1 MIKLLYRL
9 KQIQPEISK
18 LLKDGS
24 SVGIFSQNL
33 HQQSVEFYH
42 PLLPHWRDIHLEYDL
57 LRVQLAHKFDQL
69 LQTQKNLNLTQP
81 QPDLIFKQALIAALV
96 YAEIL
101 ERMNL
106 LMNNPQEIW
115 RLQQDQTLYRKCLRV
130 YGIPFYYPARDFF
143 DRQNPSLSDQIRQVT
158 ASTNWPRLML
168 VRIKRVLDTLV
179 PLVKNAESFRRM
191 VYVIDTLLNPI
202 FAYLAWIFYVPR
214 LATNVFNTMKNTITR
229 SSMDQFQQMLN
240 WQRRLLVQWQKLWF
254 ELCNDSI
261 WMTVGLINCFV
272 LTGALAPAAIYLTVF
287 LYIFD
292 IILAGIRA
300 FIEINRFKKLSGD
313 YEQMIVSES
322 VFEQSELCEYKSLLD
337 QHIKYE
343 KARLWLSVGTTSA
356 LFFGMCF
363 ALPVFAINPFIPAFG
378 ASFIVLTCL
387 LGFYTA
393 KKIEPMQPKAE
404 LPKNRELSRSG
415 FFKAKVSEPILLL
428 QNEGIS
434 RLSLFAEQNHRRV
447 HSANIS
453 NFRQIANHPG

>member
-1 MIKLLYRL
+1 M
-9 KQIQPEISK
+9 
-18 LLKDGS
+18 
-24 SVGIFSQNL
+24 
-33 HQQSVEFYH
+33 
-42 PLLPHWRDIHLEYDL
+42 
-57 LRVQLAHKFDQL
+57 
-69 LQTQKNLNLTQP
+69 
-81 QPDLIFKQALIAALV
+81 
-96 YAEIL
+96 
-101 ERMNL
+101 
-106 LMNNPQEIW
+106 
-115 RLQQDQTLYRKCLRV
+115 
-130 YGIPFYYPARDFF
+130 
-143 DRQNPSLSDQIRQVT
+143 
-158 ASTNWPRLML
+158 
-168 VRIKRVLDTLV
+168 
-179 PLVKNAESFRRM
+179 
-191 VYVIDTLLNPI
+191 
-202 FAYLAWIFYVPR
+202 
-214 LATNVFNTMKNTITR
+214 
-229 SSMDQFQQMLN
+229 
-240 WQRRLLVQWQKLWF
+240 
-254 ELCNDSI
+254 
-261 WMTVGLINCFV
+261 
-272 LTGALAPAAIYLTVF
+272 
-287 LYIFD
+287 
-292 IILAGIRA
+292 
-300 FIEINRFKKLSGD
+300 
-313 YEQMIVSES
+313 SES

>member
-1 MIKLLYRL
+1 
-9 KQIQPEISK
+9 
-18 LLKDGS
+18 
-24 SVGIFSQNL
+24 
-33 HQQSVEFYH
+33 
-42 PLLPHWRDIHLEYDL
+42 
-57 LRVQLAHKFDQL
+57 
-69 LQTQKNLNLTQP
+69 
-81 QPDLIFKQALIAALV
+81 
-96 YAEIL
+96 
-101 ERMNL
+101 
-106 LMNNPQEIW
+106 
-115 RLQQDQTLYRKCLRV
+115 
-130 YGIPFYYPARDFF
+130 
-143 DRQNPSLSDQIRQVT
+143 
-158 ASTNWPRLML
+158 
-168 VRIKRVLDTLV
+168 
-179 PLVKNAESFRRM
+179 VKNAESFRRM

-404 LPKNRELSRSG
+404 LPKNRELSR
-415 FFKAKVSEPILLL
+415 
-428 QNEGIS
+428 
-434 RLSLFAEQNHRRV
+434 
-447 HSANIS
+447 
-453 NFRQIANHPG
+453 